1 MESSYLAPI
10 WLPGRHAQTIFPALY
25 LSPKDLSYRRE
36 RWDTPDQDFIDLD
49 WIDGP
54 PGSPLVVL
62 FHGLESNSGAH
73 YALALMHAVKASG
86 MTGVV
91 VHFRGCSGEINRQPR
106 AYHSGDTEELD
117 WILQRLRQTHASR
130 NIFAV
135 GVSLGGNVLLKWLG
149 KKGPEASNILNA
161 AATVSAPVDLLEAA
175 SALDR
180 GFNKITYTRNFL
192 KSLKVKA
199 LLKLARYPGLF
210 DRKAM
215 LRATTFFEFD
225 DLYTA
230 PVHGFRNA
238 HHYWQEA
245 SSKPWLKYIAVPTL
259 MINAR
264 NDPMMPEQALPK
276 GSQVSGSVTLE
287 FPDTGGHVG
296 FATGSFPGNIQW
308 PYRRILDFLQTVR

>member
-161 AATVSAPVDLLEAA
+161 AATVSAPVDLTDAEI
-175 SALDR
+175 
-180 GFNKITYTRNFL
+180 GQKIWDSMSEFYDGPWR
-192 KSLKVKA
+192 
-199 LLKLARYPGLF
+199 
-210 DRKAM
+210 
-215 LRATTFFEFD
+215 FEV
-225 DLYTA
+225 DL
-230 PVHGFRNA
+230 P
-238 HHYWQEA
+238 
-245 SSKPWLKYIAVPTL
+245 
-259 MINAR
+259 
-264 NDPMMPEQALPK
+264 
-276 GSQVSGSVTLE
+276 
-287 FPDTGGHVG
+287 
-296 FATGSFPGNIQW
+296 
-308 PYRRILDFLQTVR
+308 